1 MIVKE
6 RAKVI
11 AYLKSRHLEKPYRK
25 SKKFLEKDQLKIVSF
40 KIRQPKSDGIYYFR
54 ITKNIVPSVIL
65 LMMFL
70 WLLVFLTINK
80 LT

>member
-25 SKKFLEKDQLKIVSF
+25 AKKFLEKDQLKMVSF
-40 KIRQPKSDGIYYFR
+40 KIRQPKSDGVYYFR
-54 ITKNIVPSVIL
+54 ITKKYRAIGHFIDDIFVVA
-65 LMMFL
+65 
-70 WLLVFLTINK
+70 TISDHQ
-80 LT
+80 